1 MDNSSS
7 MQTPPPGWRMD
18 PRFIEC
24 KTKRAPLMMPP
35 SLHERAKAAAA
46 KAGMSFNSWC
56 LQAIE
61 AALKAQAPAQEDVA
75 GQAVVPAATTEG
87 TGSEGGGAEAGSGGE
102 APAGQPAVPSE

>member
-1 MDNSSS
+1 MDNSNDI

-24 KTKRAPLMMPP
+24 KTRRAPLMMPP
-35 SLHERAKAAAA
+35 SLHERAKTAAA

-61 AALKAQAPAQEDVA
+61 AALKATEKAQEDAA
-75 GQAVVPAATTEG
+75 GQETAPAAAADDAGAVVAVEAS
-87 TGSEGGGAEAGSGGE
+87 SEGVAQEPPEQGAAG
-102 APAGQPAVPSE
+102 

>member
-24 KTKRAPLMMPP
+24 KTRRAPLMMPP

-46 KAGMSFNSWC
+46 AEGMSFNSWC
-56 LQAIE
+56 IAAIE
-61 AALKAQAPAQEDVA
+61 AALKTQETAPA
-75 GQAVVPAATTEG
+75 AAADG
-87 TGSEGGGAEAGSGGE
+87 AGSEDGAV
-102 APAGQPAVPSE
+102 AGQPAVPSE